1 MKPEQWTIVVAA
13 IMQPVLAPIWMPAR
27 DAQAHSGLRGWR
39 QNLEFAEERRRSR
52 SPHRSHG
59 AKAML
64 LSWAK
69 GENPAVSI
77 CRLAY
82 AIVTA
87 DGSDCGRGMK
97 CLAELSVPTAGSEK
111 TLQDDCASYWLTQL
125 CPR

>member
-1 MKPEQWTIVVAA
+1 MKLINWRIVVVA
-13 IMQPVLAPIWMPAR
+13 IMQSVLAPIWTPPS
-27 DAQAHSGLRGWR
+27 DQASKVRGWR
-39 QNLEFAEERRRSR
+39 ESLEVEEERRRSR

-82 AIVTA
+82 AIVTI
-87 DGSDCGRGMK
+87 DGSDCGQGMK
-97 CLAELSVPTAGSEK
+97 RLAGLSAPTAGSEK
-111 TLQDDCASYWLTQL
+111 TAQDDCASYWLIQH